1 MRARP
6 SLLALMAAL
15 AIMMTVPVGATS
27 GITFTGFSST
37 DHDHEEPTTVTF
49 EMTTTS
55 NYDWLVIDTD
65 GAIDF
70 VEDSDPAAPN
80 NGDVIGRTSVNG
92 KYPALFCLRN
102 TYTYDNAW
110 VSPIGGTAPAGTTAQ
125 FNIEALTGE
134 VPGYI
139 IPDSFGHDVIHIDM
153 RNHQACSSDP
163 RVDLA
168 ITFYSNAFNS
178 NTNPVVTTNGAAGS
192 YTVTVS
198 ADNHSDT
205 ASYTVQ

>member
-27 GITFTGFSST
+27 GITLNSFSST
-37 DHDHEEPTTVTF
+37 DHDHGEPTTVTF

-70 VEDSDPAAPN
+70 IEDSDPAAPD
-80 NGDVIGRTSVNG
+80 NGDVIGRASFSI

-102 TYTYDNAW
+102 TYAYDIAW

-125 FNIEALTGE
+125 FLIDTVTGD
-134 VPGYI
+134 VPGYV
-139 IPDSFGHDVIHIDM
+139 IPDSNGHDVIHVDM
-153 RNHQACSSDP
+153 SSHPACSSDP
-163 RVDLA
+163 RVDLE
-168 ITFYSNAFNS
+168 ITFYGNAFNR
-178 NTNPVVTTNGAAGS
+178 NTNPVVTTNGAAGT
-192 YTVTVS
+192 YTLTVS
-198 ADNHSDT
+198 ADSHSDT
-205 ASYTVQ
+205 VSYTVQ